1 MKMMIAVLA
10 LASLPLQAISGGTEN
25 SGRQTRGAL
34 ISAAMSGG
42 FLPPGRG
49 RADFVHWVIV
59 TYPPNPCSVHT
70 PNPGPPDCPTDIGPD
85 G

>member
-1 MKMMIAVLA
+1 MKTMVAVLA

-25 SGRQTRGAL
+25 SGRETRGAL

-59 TYPPNPCSVHT
+59 TYPPNPCSVQSSS
-70 PNPGPPDCPTDIGPD
+70 PGPPECPTDIGPD